1 MQSTAQTD
9 MTKTTFVY
17 VSWGVCT
24 VCKLQNSICP
34 EFLAVWPRF
43 LDHPVIWEPGWTNN
57 RGNSAQNS
65 HVTKKGLG
73 NQQSAEGLKDCFA
86 KLRFVWCFI
95 WIGTTQ
101 CKHVMLCLEDLQ
113 DWEQPESD
121 VEQSTASRYSP
132 VWQDSGPKESCCNIA
147 KVFLWKH
154 IIS

>member
-57 RGNSAQNS
+57 RGNSAQNN

-73 NQQSAEGLKDCFA
+73 YQQSAEGLKDCFA

-101 CKHVMLCLEDLQ
+101 CKHVMLRG
-113 DWEQPESD
+113 
-121 VEQSTASRYSP
+121 STRLRTAWKWCGTEHGFRIFTSMTRFRSKRELSQYS
-132 VWQDSGPKESCCNIA
+132 
-147 KVFLWKH
+147 
-154 IIS
+154 